1 MLPTPPEGLRHW
13 RPADAAALAAAWA
26 DPDIARWS
34 PPPAGLDPAT
44 WIAGAEQRWA
54 RRLALDL
61 VIVPPADRR
70 ADRRA
75 GVAGRHER
83 TDPPSPDVAGE
94 VGLSGFIGLAGTGPA
109 RAELGVWV
117 AAPHRGHG
125 VAARAVASVTAWA
138 LTDLGLHQLWARTDP
153 ANAPAEALFATLG
166 WDRLGEADG
175 NTIWSAT
182 PVLLR

>member
-13 RPADAAALAAAWA
+13 RPADAAALAAAWS

-34 PPPAGLDPAT
+34 PPPAGMDPAA

-61 VIVPPADRR
+61 VIVGGADR
-70 ADRRA
+70 
-75 GVAGRHER
+75 
-83 TDPPSPDVAGE
+83 VAGE
-94 VGLSGFIGLAGTGPA
+94 VGLSSFTTEPA

-117 AAPHRGHG
+117 AATHRREGLARRSVQT
-125 VAARAVASVTAWA
+125 VAAWA
-138 LTDLGLHQLWARTDP
+138 LTDLGLEQLWARTDP
-153 ANAPAEALFATLG
+153 ANAAAEGLFARLG

-182 PVLLR
+182 PLLLR

>member
-26 DPDIARWS
+26 DPDIVRWS

-44 WIAGAEQRWA
+44 WIAGAEERWA

-61 VIVPPADRR
+61 VIVPPADQR
-70 ADRRA
+70 ADRRVRGA
-75 GVAGRHER
+75 GGHQR
-83 TDPPSPDVAGE
+83 TDPPSADVAGE
-94 VGLSGFIGLAGTGPA
+94 VGLSSFTTAPA

-117 AAPHRGHG
+117 AASHRRHG
-125 VAARAVASVTAWA
+125 LARRAVATVTTWA
-138 LTDLGLHQLWARTDP
+138 MAADGLGLDQLWARTDP
-153 ANAPAEALFATLG
+153 ANAAAGALFARLG

-175 NTIWSAT
+175 NTIWSAA
-182 PVLLR
+182 PLLLR